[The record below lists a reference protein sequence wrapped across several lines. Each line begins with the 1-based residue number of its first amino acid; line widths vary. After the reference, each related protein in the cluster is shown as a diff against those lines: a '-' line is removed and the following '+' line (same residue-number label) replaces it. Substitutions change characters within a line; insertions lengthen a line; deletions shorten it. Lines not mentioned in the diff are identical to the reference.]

1 MTVCFGLLSRFV
13 LPDDPSKAKFLT
25 TDEQLYMLYRLQQDL
40 GLHGMNSSYDDKFHM
55 KYFWAAVK
63 DLKVYLSVLVY
74 WGNAMA
80 IYG

>member
-1 MTVCFGLLSRFV
+1 VTFALISPFV
-13 LPDDPSKAKFLT
+13 LPDDPSKARFLT
-25 TDEQLYMLYRLQQDL
+25 KNEQSFMLHRLQTDL
-40 GLHGMNSSYDDKFHM
+40 GLHGMHSTYDDKFQM

-63 DLKVYLSVLVY
+63 DLKIYLSILVY